1 MEHSREKNNH
11 VTLFFRKNFQNN
23 MRYGLVPRKEKFA
36 QLIAQGALPDE
47 ALIEAFDKPPDTDKG
62 YLNAQA
68 NHLLNNT
75 DVKLR
80 IQELQRPVIRKIR
93 KNFEYNLNRA
103 LEDAEDAYNLAY
115 EAGNPNTMLA
125 AIELRA
131 KLCKFLTE
139 TVEHKHSL
147 LDDASTQTLIEMR
160 KQIEKQKKS
169 HIRLIDSSAVTVD
182 AVAQPQKESAA

>member
-1 MEHSREKNNH
+1 
-11 VTLFFRKNFQNN
+11 
-23 MRYGLVPRKEKFA
+23 MRYGLTTNRERFA
-36 QLIAQGALPDE
+36 QLVAQGALPLD
-47 ALIEAFDKPPDTDKG
+47 ALLEAFAKPPG
-62 YLNAQA
+62 YDCTTASSQA
-68 NHLLNNT
+68 HTLLKNT
-75 DVKLR
+75 DVILR

-147 LDDASTQTLIEMR
+147 LDDASTHTLIEMR

-169 HIRLIDSSAVTVD
+169 QIRLIESSAVTID
-182 AVAQPQKESAA
+182 AVPQKEHRA

>member
-1 MEHSREKNNH
+1 VEHSREKNIND
-11 VTLFFRKNFQNN
+11 VLFFRKNFQRKT
-23 MRYGLVPRKEKFA
+23 MRYGLVPRREKFA
-36 QLIAQGALPDE
+36 QLIAQGALPVE
-47 ALIEAFDKPPDTDKG
+47 ALVEAFDLRLDMDKG
-62 YLNAQA
+62 YLQTTA
-68 NHLLNNT
+68 NHLLANT
-75 DVKLR
+75 DIKLR

-169 HIRLIDSSAVTVD
+169 QIRLIDSSAVTVD
-182 AVAQPQKESAA
+182 ALPQKESAA

>member
-1 MEHSREKNNH
+1 
-11 VTLFFRKNFQNN
+11 
-23 MRYGLVPRKEKFA
+23 MRYGLVPRREKFA
-36 QLIAQGALPDE
+36 QLIAQGALPTDAYVE
-47 ALIEAFDKPPDTDKG
+47 AYDKAPDTPYDQA
-62 YLNAQA
+62 NAQA
-68 NHLLNNT
+68 SHLMANT
-75 DVKLR
+75 DVRLR

-115 EAGNPNTMLA
+115 DNGNANTMLA

-160 KQIEKQKKS
+160 KQIEKQKQA
-169 HIRLIDSSAVTVD
+169 HLRLIPSTAVTVES
-182 AVAQPQKESAA
+182 APQKETPAA

>member
-1 MEHSREKNNH
+1 
-11 VTLFFRKNFQNN
+11 
-23 MRYGLVPRKEKFA
+23 MRYGLVPKKERFA
-36 QLIAQGALPDE
+36 QLMAQGALPDE
-47 ALIEAFDKPPDTDKG
+47 ALIEAYGKPLETDRG
-62 YLNAQA
+62 YASTLA
-68 NHLLNNT
+68 NQLLNNT

-139 TVEHKHSL
+139 TVEHKHTL
-147 LDDASTQTLIEMR
+147 LDDASTATLIEMR
-160 KQIEKQKKS
+160 KQIEKQKKA
-169 HIRLIDSSAVTVD
+169 HVRLIESSAVTVD
-182 AVAQPQKESAA
+182 AVPQKEHHA